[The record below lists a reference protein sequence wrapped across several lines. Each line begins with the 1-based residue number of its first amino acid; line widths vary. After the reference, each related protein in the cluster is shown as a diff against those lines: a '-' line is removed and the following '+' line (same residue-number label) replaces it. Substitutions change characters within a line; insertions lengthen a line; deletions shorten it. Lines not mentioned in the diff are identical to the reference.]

1 MMGDNVAM
9 ITIPDPSEVA
19 EYYFTYINQ
28 VPPDRDVLD
37 VLEMQVPETVELL
50 RSISE
55 TQSRHRY
62 APDKWSIRE
71 SVAHVNDTERLFVFR
86 AFWFARGLNE
96 PLPSF
101 DQEVAASANGADE
114 RTLSSHIDEFRAIR
128 AATLAFFRELPPEV
142 WLRRGI
148 ASGNP
153 FSVRALAFI
162 TAGHLAHHNRIL
174 REKYLA

>member
-1 MMGDNVAM
+1 
-9 ITIPDPSEVA
+9 
-19 EYYFTYINQ
+19 
-28 VPPDRDVLD
+28 
-37 VLEMQVPETVELL
+37 VLEVLELQIPETVELL

-62 APDKWSIRE
+62 APGKWTIRE
-71 SVAHVNDTERLFVFR
+71 VVGHVNDVERLFVFR

-101 DQEVAASANGADE
+101 DQEVAARENGADE
-114 RTLSSHIDEFRAIR
+114 RALSSHIDEFRAIR
-128 AATLAFFRELPPEV
+128 AATLTFFRELSSDA
-142 WLRRGI
+142 WLRRGV

-153 FSVRALAFI
+153 FSVRALAYI
-162 TAGHLAHHNRIL
+162 TAGHVAHHNRIL